1 MEPNI
6 WGPGAWTF
14 LHSITLNYPDN
25 PSIQDKKIYK
35 DFFMMLPNILPC
47 TICRHNLNKHYNE
60 LPINFA
66 LSNKETLSKWL
77 VEIHNKSNAID
88 NKKIITYQEFL
99 KIYEKKYENSNESI
113 TYFKDRLNN
122 QKKLIYIL
130 IFFISI
136 SYTYFIL
143 IKKK

>member
-47 TICRHNLNKHYNE
+47 TICRDNLNKHYNE

-88 NKKIITYQEFL
+88 NKKIITYKEFL

-122 QKKLIYIL
+122 QKKLIYLL